1 MTDRRRDEG
10 GVNIGSLRHAVAF
23 DGNVGGRRVAK
34 EATSS
39 LSAMGQMTIAPDTGA
54 LRRSAGLGAPDTGPA
69 YITAEI
75 PAVSPVGPSYG
86 VLLPDGSVWYPG
98 SRKRLPAP
106 LLLRIVVW
114 VLAFATLLAG
124 IGDFIV
130 RYHPSWLSA
139 IRRTAPTQTAHQPK
153 TNAPAGGVRPAS
165 SSSTHSSTSAVTKVS
180 PQPSLPPE
188 TTAFWVAA
196 PRYSVVVTAGSQSVW
211 VFAQSVKNGVPVAN
225 GAVFEDKTVP
235 AHSSYFI
242 APTSGDLTV
251 EVAAGGATISVF
263 DGHTKLGTVT
273 SPPPPWHYWFVGVR
287 RR

>member
-1 MTDRRRDEG
+1 
-10 GVNIGSLRHAVAF
+10 
-23 DGNVGGRRVAK
+23 VAK
-34 EATSS
+34 QATSS
-39 LSAMGQMTIAPDTGA
+39 LSTMGQTTIAPDTGA
-54 LRRSAGLGAPDTGPA
+54 LRRSAGLGTPDSGGPA

-124 IGDFIV
+124 VGDFVV

-139 IRRTAPTQTAHQPK
+139 IRRTAPAQTAQRTKPP
-153 TNAPAGGVRPAS
+153 TPAAS
-165 SSSTHSSTSAVTKVS
+165 STPGTSASAHSASSGVTKMS

-188 TTAFWVAA
+188 TTAYSVVA
-196 PRYSVVVTAGSQSVW
+196 RSYSVVVTAGSQSVW
-211 VFAQSVKNGVPVAN
+211 VFAQSVKNGVPIAN
-225 GAVFEDKTVP
+225 GRVFEDETVP
-235 AHSSYFI
+235 AHGRYVI
-242 APTSGDLTV
+242 TPTSGDVTV

-263 DGHTKLGTVT
+263 HGPTKLGTVT
-273 SPPPPWHYWFVGVR
+273 APLPPWHYWFVGVR
-287 RR
+287 PH